1 MKGSF
6 PSFFILYQLLYK
18 SRIILEDTDYSTY
31 SGYLPDWLYYWS
43 ALSTKPPLP
52 GFYSLPAGRTK
63 KTWGRNHDVNNS
75 VVWEEG
81 KGGRGGEGV
90 ECIIFIICTKV
101 CKEGTGQYN
110 WIVPSPVNLS
120 KQRKTALLP
129 TTLYFQTYW
138 QPFLTSPANQLT
150 TQRFRRGGLKFY
162 HIVKGYKV

>member
-81 KGGRGGEGV
+81 SRRGGGGERV
-90 ECIIFIICTKV
+90 ECIIYIITHKGLQGRHRTIQLNSSQSFAISQSNVRQPCCLLLCTFKL
-101 CKEGTGQYN
+101 
-110 WIVPSPVNLS
+110 IDSP
-120 KQRKTALLP
+120 
-129 TTLYFQTYW
+129 F
-138 QPFLTSPANQLT
+138 
-150 TQRFRRGGLKFY
+150 
-162 HIVKGYKV
+162 